1 MRISKTAWILIGVA
15 GVAAIVAAGITLFE
29 WNMLRHPLA
38 GYISAKVGRSIKIDG
53 DLHVDVSRQPVVSAD
68 SIIIGN
74 ASWSDEPVMAR
85 AQRVAVRLDLTSLWD
100 GRVALP
106 EVKLVRPRIM
116 LERTGDG
123 RANWELATAS
133 DPSAAPRID
142 RLTIEDG
149 VVQFRNPDT
158 GTDVTINVA
167 TPAASEGGTTPVEFS
182 GSGRLR
188 NQPFTIEGAA
198 ASVLAL
204 EHQQRP
210 YALNVSARAGATSV
224 RFQGTIVPA
233 RVDNVDGLLTLEGR
247 DLSELYPIIPVPMPW
262 TPPYRMSGQLKHNSH
277 VWTFDRF
284 NGKVGK
290 SDIAGNFAFDQSPTP
305 PRIEADVVSQRLDY
319 KDLGGFVG
327 LPPPNAP
334 PSAQSAAQREE
345 AARREQLGRVLPT
358 KPYDLQRM
366 RAIDAKVRFKGKRFM
381 ASELPLD
388 DMNTTLDLQGGVMKL
403 QPLDFGVAGGHIVST
418 IVLDARGTAI
428 RTTGD
433 VTARDIELKEVLP
446 KMKPPNGSTGKV
458 GGRAR
463 FVASGNSVAS
473 MLETSKGEI
482 ALSSEGGDA
491 SALAVVLTNLDLA
504 RAVPL
509 LLGGDTNT
517 PVRCM
522 VADVIADNGKM
533 TPRTLVMDT
542 DTEKILGEGSV
553 DFINERFDLK
563 LSAQSKK
570 PSVLALRGP
579 ILVDGS
585 FKSPNVHPATGQIAA
600 RIGASAALGVATP
613 FAALAPLID
622 PGGAKDADCPALM
635 QEAQTNVSRVALTG
649 ENGRSQRQPG

>member
-1 MRISKTAWILIGVA
+1 MSKTGWSLIGVA
-15 GVAAIVAAGITLFE
+15 GAAGLVAAGVALFE

-38 GYISAKVGRSIKIDG
+38 NYVSAKVGRPIKIDG
-53 DLHVDVSRQPVVSAD
+53 DLKVDVSRQPVVSAD
-68 SIIIGN
+68 SITIGN
-74 ASWSDEPVMAR
+74 APWSNEPVMAR
-85 AQRVAVRLDLTSLWD
+85 AQRLAVRLDLASLWD

-106 EVKLVRPRIM
+106 EVRLVQPRIV

-123 RANWELATAS
+123 RANWELASAS
-133 DPSAAPRID
+133 DPAAVPRID

-210 YALNVSARAGATSV
+210 YALNVSARAGATSA
-224 RFQGTIVPA
+224 RFQGTIIPA
-233 RVDNVDGLLTLEGR
+233 RVDNVDGLLTLQGR
-247 DLSELYPIIPVPMPW
+247 DLSELYPMIPIPMPW
-262 TPPYRMSGQLKHNSH
+262 TPPYRLSGQLKHNSH

-290 SDIAGNFAFDQSPTP
+290 SDVAGNFAFDHSPQP
-305 PRIEADVVSQRLDY
+305 PRIEADVVSQWLDY
-319 KDLGGFVG
+319 KDLGGLVG

-334 PSAQSAAQREE
+334 ASVQSAAQKEE
-345 AARREQLGRVLPT
+345 SAKREQSGHVLPT

-366 RAIDAKVRFKGKRFM
+366 RAVDAKVRFKGKRFM

-433 VTARDIELKEVLP
+433 VTARDIQLKEVLP

-463 FVASGNSVAS
+463 FVSTGNSIAS
-473 MLETSKGEI
+473 MLATSSGEI
-482 ALSSEGGDA
+482 ALLSEGGDA

-517 PVRCM
+517 PLRCM
-522 VADVIADNGKM
+522 VADVTAENGKM

-542 DTEKILGEGSV
+542 DTEKIFGEGSV
-553 DFINERFDLK
+553 DFINERLDLK
-563 LSAQSKK
+563 LTAQSKK
-570 PSVLALRGP
+570 PSLLALRGP
-579 ILVDGS
+579 ILIDGS
-585 FKSPNVHPATGQIAA
+585 FKSPNVHLATGQIAA
-600 RIGASAALGVATP
+600 RVGAAAALGAVATP
-613 FAALAPLID
+613 FAALAPMID

-635 QEAQTNVSRVALTG
+635 KEAQTNVSRVALEEQG
-649 ENGRSQRQPG
+649 GRNQRRPG